1 MLLKSAEELGI
12 SLGRFFLPGAMFDH
26 IPFADAGYEAVS
38 LIGIGKDSLS
48 IHTANDSPEKLHARG
63 FEQAGSLAIRLI
75 EKLSGERLFQK

>member
-1 MLLKSAEELGI
+1 MLRKSAEEFGI

-26 IPFADAGYEAVS
+26 VPFAEAGYEAVS

-63 FEQAGSLAIRLI
+63 FE
-75 EKLSGERLFQK
+75 